1 MSTLGYRPAARLEGR
16 GLGIARAT
24 WATIAVLTV
33 GLFLIA
39 LATQYNHLA
48 PEGDVRAGMVRL
60 GLSSGAYAVYNAAL
74 GLALT
79 LGYFAVA
86 AVLFWRRPDDPMALF
101 VSVMLIIFGASPT
114 LYALADTRYL
124 AVPAMAIGSIGWTAI
139 GVFFYIFPDGRFVPK
154 WTRWLVPVWLLMQI
168 PWNFPVETVIYPAK
182 WSPYLFAPVEASL
195 WCSALF
201 AQLYR
206 YRRVANAQAR
216 QQMKWV
222 VSGIALVVSVVLPVN
237 LLLIVAPDRIP
248 PGSAYEIAAVTLNW
262 FGLLLMPAAMG
273 IAVLRYR
280 LYDIDLLL
288 NRALVYGIISATL
301 VGVYLGSVVVLQR
314 VMQVVTDEE
323 SQLAI
328 VISTLASAALFGPLE
343 RRTQALIDRHFY
355 RKRYDTARTLATYGA
370 TIRDDVDLN
379 RLTEDLIEVVQDTM
393 QPEHVSLWLRP
404 TSVSD
409 RPSDIA

>member
-1 MSTLGYRPAARLEGR
+1 MSTPGYLPAARLAGR
-16 GLGIARAT
+16 ALGIARAT
-24 WATIAVLTV
+24 WAAIALLTV
-33 GLFLIA
+33 GLFLVA
-39 LATQYNHLA
+39 LATRYNHPA

-86 AVLFWRRPDDPMALF
+86 AVLFWRRPDDRMALF
-101 VSVMLIIFGASPT
+101 VSVMLITFGASPT

-124 AVPAMAIGSIGWTAI
+124 AVPAVAIGSIGWTAI
-139 GVFFYIFPDGRFVPK
+139 GVFFYIFLDGRFVPR
-154 WTRWLVPVWLLMQI
+154 WTRWLVPVRLLMQI
-168 PWNFPVETVIYPAK
+168 PWNFPVESAIYPAK

-195 WCSALF
+195 WGSALF

-206 YRRVANAQAR
+206 YRRVANVQAR

-237 LLLIVAPDRIP
+237 LLVILAPDRIP
-248 PGSAYEIAAVTLNW
+248 PGSAYEVAAVTHNW
-262 FGLLLMPAAMG
+262 FGLLLMPVAMG

-280 LYDIDLLL
+280 LYDIDLLI
-288 NRALVYGIISATL
+288 NRALVYGIITATL

-314 VMQVVTDEE
+314 VMQVVTNEE

-328 VISTLASAALFGPLE
+328 VLSALASAALFGPLE

-355 RKRYDTARTLATYGA
+355 RKRYDAARTLAAYSA

-379 RLTEDLIEVVQDTM
+379 RLTEDLVQVVQETM

-404 TSVSD
+404 TSVSE
-409 RPSDIA
+409 RASDTA